1 MAHVATRF
9 PWQTVYGYFYRWC
22 DSELFTHINAT
33 LREQVRLAQGCQAT
47 PSAAI
52 IDSQSVK
59 TTEQGGERG
68 YDGGKKINGRKPHL
82 VVDTMGLLPWVMV
95 HHAGMEDRDG
105 AKLVLATSNGRFG
118 RLALIWADSAYAG
131 QLVGW
136 VDRQLRWVL
145 EIVKRNPSSQGFEVL
160 PERWIVERTLGWL
173 SRNRRLSKDYER
185 LPVTSETFIYI
196 ALTHLMLKRLRPIK
210 MGTG

>member
-1 MAHVATRF
+1 MLPPDF
-9 PWQTVYGYFYRWC
+9 PPWQTVYGYFYRWR
-22 DSELFTHINAT
+22 DSELFSHINAT
-33 LREQVRLAQGCQAT
+33 LREQVRLAQGRQAT

-68 YDGGKKINGRKPHL
+68 YDAGKKINGRKRHL
-82 VVDTMGLLPWVMV
+82 VVDTMGLLLGVMV
-95 HHAGMEDRDG
+95 HHAGMQDRDG
-105 AKLVLATSNGRFG
+105 AKSVLAAIKGRFG

-136 VDRQLRWVL
+136 VHRQLRWVL

-160 PERWIVERTLGWL
+160 PKRWIVERTLGWL

-196 ALTHLMLKRLRPIK
+196 AMTHLMLKRLKPIK

>member
-1 MAHVATRF
+1 MLPPDF
-9 PWQTVYGYFYRWC
+9 PPWQTVYGYLYRWR
-22 DSELFTHINAT
+22 DSELFTYINAT
-33 LREQVRLAQGCQAT
+33 LREQVRLAQGRQAT

-68 YDGGKKINGRKPHL
+68 YDPGKKINGRKRHL
-82 VVDTMGLLPWVMV
+82 VNDTMGLLLWVMV
-95 HHAGMEDRDG
+95 HHAGMQDRDG
-105 AKLVLATSNGRFG
+105 AKSVLAAIKGRFG

-136 VDRQLRWVL
+136 VHRQLRWVL
-145 EIVKRNPSSQGFEVL
+145 EIVKRNPPAQGFEVL
-160 PERWIVERTLGWL
+160 PKRWIVERTRGWL

-196 ALTHLMLKRLRPIK
+196 AMTHLMLKRLKPIK